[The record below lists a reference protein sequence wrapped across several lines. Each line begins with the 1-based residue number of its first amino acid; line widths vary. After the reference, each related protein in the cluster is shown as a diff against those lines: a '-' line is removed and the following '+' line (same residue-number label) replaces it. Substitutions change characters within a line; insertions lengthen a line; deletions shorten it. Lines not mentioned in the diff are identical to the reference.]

1 MKKRSASLLLL
12 SMLIFGAAVPLK
24 SLAAEYPSKPMT
36 LVVGAAPGG
45 PTDIMARLLAKE
57 MGELLRQTIVVDN
70 KPGANSLIAT
80 DYVAR
85 SESDGYTLLLAYNA
99 HVANPLL
106 MKSAKYDAQKDF
118 SPVGLAVNLPMVLL
132 ASPNAS
138 FNTPHELVAAIK
150 AKPDAVTYGSSGRG
164 GAPHLAGE
172 LMQSRL
178 GSSMIHVPFKGNAP
192 ALTELMASRID
203 FMFYPMIGIKDFVE
217 QKRVKLLGVTAA
229 QRLPDFPGAPTLS
242 ESGLPGFEQTSP
254 WIGMLAPANT
264 PADRVAQV
272 SAALKTTLAKA
283 SVKERLR
290 QLGAVPSYRDATEFA
305 TFLRGDIERWSK
317 VISAAGLQPE

>member
-1 MKKRSASLLLL
+1 MKKRSVSLLLL
-12 SMLIFGAAVPLK
+12 SMLVSGAIMPLNAA
-24 SLAAEYPSKPMT
+24 AAEYPAKTIT

-45 PTDIMARLLAKE
+45 PTDIMARVLAKE
-57 MGELLRQTIVVDN
+57 MAELLHQTMVVEN
-70 KPGANSLIAT
+70 KPGASSLIAT

-85 SESDGYTLLLAYNA
+85 SEGDGYTLLLAYNA
-99 HVANPLL
+99 HVVNPLL

-118 SPVGLAVNLPMVLL
+118 SPVGLAVNLPLVLV

-138 FNTPHELVAAIK
+138 FNTPQELAAAIK

-164 GAPHLAGE
+164 GAPHLAAE
-172 LMQSRL
+172 LLQSKL

-192 ALTELMASRID
+192 ALAELVAGRID

-229 QRLPDFPGAPTLS
+229 QRVADFPNAPTLT

-254 WIGMLAPANT
+254 WIGMFAPANT
-264 PADRVAQV
+264 PADRVAKV
-272 SAALKTTLAKA
+272 SAALKATLSKA
-283 SVKERLR
+283 EVKERLR
-290 QLGAVPSYRDATEFA
+290 QLGAVPNYRDPTEFA
-305 TFLRGDIERWSK
+305 TFLRGDIDRWSK
-317 VISAAGLQPE
+317 VISAAGIQPE